1 MTGAALPLL
10 AVAAGWGWS
19 CLLAARSHGASRI
32 VSAVVLAIVATGGWL
47 TLLDL
52 LGVHWTPPVMA
63 AGLLPGLFLAIW
75 PWLWRLRNPDGGS
88 GRGEPLQPPSP
99 WAIVAMLGV
108 GARAAAVAAVPAFGW
123 DFRYIWGL
131 KARVFAMAGA
141 HDLRW
146 LAEPVHV
153 FTHPDYPPLWPDLLA
168 AGCVTGTPAGQVAAW
183 WGALLAAGLGA
194 ACWRLARPAGRPIAA
209 LAALAGTWFPT
220 LLAPDISHSGSAEPL
235 AAFLFA
241 AALTAAALLRRTTG
255 STVVLATALGALA
268 VTKREGSVLA
278 LLLLPGLLP
287 HVEKR
292 RRPLVVAAT
301 VVPLFLWQLAVTV
314 SGIPRLAL
322 NIDAAR
328 MLSRFTALPATAC
341 SILTP
346 VLLLEIILVGVI
358 LTAPHFSG
366 ARPLK
371 LVLILW
377 LAAVGL
383 AYLTSLRGLHWQ
395 METSLAR
402 VLAIPLPGALA
413 LALGG
418 GLFPTVDS
426 RLPGQHNASSAT
438 PGRKEDA

>member
-1 MTGAALPLL
+1 
-10 AVAAGWGWS
+10 
-19 CLLAARSHGASRI
+19 
-32 VSAVVLAIVATGGWL
+32 
-47 TLLDL
+47 
-52 LGVHWTPPVMA
+52 
-63 AGLLPGLFLAIW
+63 
-75 PWLWRLRNPDGGS
+75 
-88 GRGEPLQPPSP
+88 
-99 WAIVAMLGV
+99 
-108 GARAAAVAAVPAFGW
+108 
-123 DFRYIWGL
+123 
-131 KARVFAMAGA
+131 
-141 HDLRW
+141 
-146 LAEPVHV
+146 
-153 FTHPDYPPLWPDLLA
+153 
-168 AGCVTGTPAGQVAAW
+168 
-183 WGALLAAGLGA
+183 GLGA

-241 AALTAAALLRRTTG
+241 AALAAAALLRRTPG
-255 STVVLATALGALA
+255 STVVLAAALGALA

-292 RRPLVVAAT
+292 LRPLVVVATAA
-301 VVPLFLWQLAVTV
+301 PLFLWQLAVTV
-314 SGIPRLAL
+314 SGIPRLPL
-322 NIDAAR
+322 NTDAAR
-328 MLSRFTALPATAC
+328 MLSRFTALPAMAL
-341 SILTP
+341 SVLTP

-358 LTAPHFSG
+358 LTAPCFPG

-418 GLFPTVDS
+418 GLVSTVDS
-426 RLPGQHNASSAT
+426 RLPGQHNARSAM